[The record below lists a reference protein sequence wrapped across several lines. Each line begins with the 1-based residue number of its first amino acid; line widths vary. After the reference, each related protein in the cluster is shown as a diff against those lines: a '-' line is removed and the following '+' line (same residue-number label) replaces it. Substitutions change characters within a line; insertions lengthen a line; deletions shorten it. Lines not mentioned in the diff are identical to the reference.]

1 MAACP
6 GRRRGRVLRCVVPS
20 PLLPSPHYTRHSNLS
35 RAGKRPLRAALDR
48 LKPRRVAGRCPGEGK
63 LHTKEKQKMKRISLT
78 EIVMEEL
85 DVECLVEEIR
95 NLIREEIDYSD
106 IAAEI
111 VGDLDIT
118 SIVRDNIEELP
129 F

>member
-1 MAACP
+1 
-6 GRRRGRVLRCVVPS
+6 
-20 PLLPSPHYTRHSNLS
+20 
-35 RAGKRPLRAALDR
+35 
-48 LKPRRVAGRCPGEGK
+48 
-63 LHTKEKQKMKRISLT
+63 MKRISLT

-85 DVECLVEEIR
+85 DVDCLVEEIR

>member
-1 MAACP
+1 
-6 GRRRGRVLRCVVPS
+6 
-20 PLLPSPHYTRHSNLS
+20 
-35 RAGKRPLRAALDR
+35 
-48 LKPRRVAGRCPGEGK
+48 
-63 LHTKEKQKMKRISLT
+63 MKRISLT
-78 EIVMEEL
+78 EIVMEEF
-85 DVECLVEEIR
+85 DMDRLVEEIR
-95 NLIREEIDYSD
+95 DLIREEIDYSD

>member
-1 MAACP
+1 
-6 GRRRGRVLRCVVPS
+6 
-20 PLLPSPHYTRHSNLS
+20 
-35 RAGKRPLRAALDR
+35 
-48 LKPRRVAGRCPGEGK
+48 
-63 LHTKEKQKMKRISLT
+63 MKRISLT

-118 SIVRDNIEELP
+118 SIVTDNIEELP

>member
-1 MAACP
+1 
-6 GRRRGRVLRCVVPS
+6 
-20 PLLPSPHYTRHSNLS
+20 
-35 RAGKRPLRAALDR
+35 
-48 LKPRRVAGRCPGEGK
+48 
-63 LHTKEKQKMKRISLT
+63 MKRISLA

-85 DVECLVEEIR
+85 DVDCLVEEIR

>member
-1 MAACP
+1 
-6 GRRRGRVLRCVVPS
+6 
-20 PLLPSPHYTRHSNLS
+20 
-35 RAGKRPLRAALDR
+35 
-48 LKPRRVAGRCPGEGK
+48 
-63 LHTKEKQKMKRISLT
+63 MKRISLA

>member
-1 MAACP
+1 
-6 GRRRGRVLRCVVPS
+6 
-20 PLLPSPHYTRHSNLS
+20 
-35 RAGKRPLRAALDR
+35 
-48 LKPRRVAGRCPGEGK
+48 
-63 LHTKEKQKMKRISLT
+63 MKRISLA

-85 DVECLVEEIR
+85 DVDCLVEEIR
-95 NLIREEIDYSD
+95 SLIREEIDYSD

>member
-1 MAACP
+1 
-6 GRRRGRVLRCVVPS
+6 
-20 PLLPSPHYTRHSNLS
+20 
-35 RAGKRPLRAALDR
+35 
-48 LKPRRVAGRCPGEGK
+48 
-63 LHTKEKQKMKRISLT
+63 MKRISLA

-111 VGDLDIT
+111 VSDLDIT